1 MNDPLASRLSEALC
15 SVPGL
20 AALVL
25 GGSRARGTAGP
36 TSDYDFGLYYER
48 QAPLDVAALK
58 AALDPLVDVA
68 GEAQLTSLG
77 EWGPWINGGGWLSI
91 DGRKVDLLY
100 RDLDRARAVIAD
112 CRAGHV
118 SMDYQPGHP
127 HGFCSAIWMGE
138 IALCRPL
145 FDRTGAVA
153 ALKLLTDP
161 YPDGLRQALIAR
173 FHWEVRFA
181 VDVAATAIARGEQTH
196 IAGSAYRA
204 LACVAQVLFA
214 ANRRYL
220 INEKGA
226 LAEATA
232 FPVGIPAIAE
242 TTAAIWSAIGTQNFE
257 AALEGLRGIAGAM
270 DAALARARPHS
281 L

>member
-1 MNDPLASRLSEALC
+1 MTDPIIEAVTRALTPV
-15 SVPGL
+15 SGL
-20 AALVL
+20 TALVL

-36 TSDYDFGLYYER
+36 GSDYDFGLYYDQ

-58 AALDPLVDVA
+58 TALDPLVDSA
-68 GEAQLTSLG
+68 DGAQLTSPG

-91 DGRKVDLLY
+91 GGRKVDLLY
-100 RDLDRARAVIAD
+100 RDLGRVRAVIAD

-138 IALCRPL
+138 VALCRQL

-161 YPDGLRQALIAR
+161 YPDALRQALIAR
-173 FHWEVRFA
+173 FQWEVRFA
-181 VDVAATAIARGEQTH
+181 IDIAATAIPRGEQIH
-196 IAGSAYRA
+196 VAGSAYRA

-226 LAEATA
+226 LAGAATLPA
-232 FPVGIPAIAE
+232 GIPAIVE
-242 TTAAIWSAIGTQNFE
+242 TTAAVWSAIGAGNF
-257 AALEGLRGIAGAM
+257 ADALEELRMIAGAM
-270 DAALARARPHS
+270 DEALTRA
-281 L
+281 

>member
-1 MNDPLASRLSEALC
+1 MTDPTIDAVTSALT

-20 AALVL
+20 TALVL

-36 TSDYDFGLYYER
+36 GSDYDLGLYYAP
-48 QAPLDVAALK
+48 QAPLDVVALQAALE
-58 AALDPLVDVA
+58 PLVDIA
-68 GEAQLTSLG
+68 GEAQVTRLG

-91 DGRKVDLLY
+91 GGRKVDLLY
-100 RDLDRARAVIAD
+100 RDLGRVGDVIAD
-112 CRAGHV
+112 CRAGRV

-138 IALCRPL
+138 VALCRPL
-145 FDRTGAVA
+145 FDRGEAVA
-153 ALKLLTDP
+153 ALKQLTTP
-161 YPDGLRQALIAR
+161 YPEALRQALIAR
-173 FHWEVRFA
+173 FRWEVRFA
-181 VDVAATAIARGEQTH
+181 IEIAATAIARGDQTH

-226 LAEATA
+226 LAETETL
-232 FPVGIPAIAE
+232 PVRIHGVVEDAS
-242 TTAAIWSAIGTQNFE
+242 AIWSAIGARDFATALDRLRTVA
-257 AALEGLRGIAGAM
+257 AALE
-270 DAALARARPHS
+270 AAVARSALQS